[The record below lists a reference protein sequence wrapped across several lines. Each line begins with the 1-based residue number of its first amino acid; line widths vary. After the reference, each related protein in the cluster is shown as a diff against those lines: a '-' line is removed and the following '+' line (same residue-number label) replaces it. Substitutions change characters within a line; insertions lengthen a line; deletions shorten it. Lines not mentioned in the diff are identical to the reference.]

1 MDPLSLTASLISI
14 GGLLTAVAKSV
25 HKVQN
30 LIHAAREIN
39 VLSNEISDLQA
50 VLQNVEHAVQ
60 DRQHTSVLQ
69 QQTFPNLSPNIQA
82 AKDKLLELDT
92 ILRHRLIK
100 TASADGVTKVNR
112 IQWLKERTNVMR
124 LQSELRNIRH
134 NLMTQISA
142 LYS

>member
-14 GGLLTAVAKSV
+14 GGLLSAVAKSV

-30 LIHAAREIN
+30 LYHAAREIN
-39 VLSNEISDLQA
+39 VLANEISDLQA
-50 VLQNVEHAVQ
+50 VLRNVEHAVQ
-60 DRQHTSVLQ
+60 DRQHTTVLQ
-69 QQTFPNLSPNIQA
+69 QQTFPNLFPNIQA

-92 ILRHRLIK
+92 ILHHRLIK
-100 TASADGVTKVNR
+100 TASTDSVTKVDR
-112 IQWLKERTNVMR
+112 MQWLKERTNIMR

-134 NLMTQISA
+134 NLTTQISA